1 MSLITMDPT
10 KRRLLQKVGM
20 YGTSQMDFVS
30 IERVFMIYIY
40 VYDFTTALIRT
51 RAGGYLNTKNQL

>member
-1 MSLITMDPT
+1 MDPT

-30 IERVFMIYIY
+30 IESVYDIYIY

-51 RAGGYLNTKNQL
+51 RTGGYLNTKNPL